1 MDLSRPNSRSGAPR
15 PGTSRCDAARPGA
28 AFPPPAHQAS
38 SVSLAAAA
46 AAAPALTAAGWRFNP
61 SLLELVR
68 EQQLLMGQVE
78 AKRAQVLPAPQF
90 QVSAQQ
96 GTGQARPT
104 PVQSSSSL
112 MLGAQMSQL
121 HLDSN
126 RTLDRVDVLT
136 ANQMAM
142 QANQLAMLRK
152 LLRKRR

>member
-1 MDLSRPNSRSGAPR
+1 
-15 PGTSRCDAARPGA
+15 
-28 AFPPPAHQAS
+28 
-38 SVSLAAAA
+38 
-46 AAAPALTAAGWRFNP
+46 
-61 SLLELVR
+61 
-68 EQQLLMGQVE
+68 MGQVE

-126 RTLDRVDVLT
+126 RTMDRVDFLT